1 MMSSRCANSINQLLI
16 IIKRQWMETSIH
28 SRFLRQIVFIEILVN
43 FVIYLERNYCSSQNQ
58 SVPTITELKFSLV
71 IILED
76 AELCP
81 DLKFTCDDAVYVVFL
96 RYKAVIDACSLQP
109 DIDLLPFGDQTE
121 IGERVYTCFI
131 YYLIHTSDYLSLF
144 G

>member
-1 MMSSRCANSINQLLI
+1 MCFMGDGNTLEKPGINPDVANREARNF
-16 IIKRQWMETSIH
+16 R
-28 SRFLRQIVFIEILVN
+28 N
-43 FVIYLERNYCSSQNQ
+43 FVIYLERNYCSSQTQ
-58 SVPTITELKFSLV
+58 SVSTITELKFSLV

-121 IGERVYTCFI
+121 IGERVYTCFV

>member
-1 MMSSRCANSINQLLI
+1 MCFMGDGNTLEKPGINPDVANREARNF
-16 IIKRQWMETSIH
+16 R
-28 SRFLRQIVFIEILVN
+28 N
-43 FVIYLERNYCSSQNQ
+43 FVIYLERNYCSSQTQ

-131 YYLIHTSDYLSLF
+131 YYLIHTSDYLS
-144 G
+144 

>member
-1 MMSSRCANSINQLLI
+1 MCFMGDGNTLEKPGINPDVANREARNF
-16 IIKRQWMETSIH
+16 R
-28 SRFLRQIVFIEILVN
+28 N
-43 FVIYLERNYCSSQNQ
+43 FVIYLERNYCSSQTQ

>member
-1 MMSSRCANSINQLLI
+1 MCFMGDGNTLEKPGINPDVANREARNF
-16 IIKRQWMETSIH
+16 R
-28 SRFLRQIVFIEILVN
+28 N
-43 FVIYLERNYCSSQNQ
+43 FVIYLERNYCSSQTQ
-58 SVPTITELKFSLV
+58 SVSTITELKFSLV